1 MKGARPAA
9 GGRLA
14 LLGIGKGKEFGRGGG
29 QRMAVR

>member
-14 LLGIGKGKEFGRGGG
+14 LLGIGKGKEFGIGG